1 MTEIKTD
8 LDFAKQFTG
17 VIFEDYRTAIEFLN
31 DNPDY
36 SLLKFRKITEE
47 LCVLIADKTAFEFP
61 TNNLYDR
68 IEALDDSGLI
78 NRNTK
83 NIFHELRI
91 LCNDGVHNN
100 KDSQVNDD
108 ATFIQETK
116 NKCLEKS
123 KTARKHI
130 IELFED
136 IYLLLKLGEKLP
148 KISNV
153 NSSDYGI
160 KQIIFDAAVS
170 PSYLSK
176 LKAGIAY
183 ETIAEQATVGMPLV
197 VENSFKLHHD
207 GLLKLAASHYESA
220 FKLSFEKSIYSS
232 SPEKLYQYC
241 DAESLFRSAKIAA
254 SGVVNGV
261 SEQEAFKYI
270 KIAAD
275 RGYNEAVAFYGAY
288 LFDEKRYKE
297 SKEYLNK
304 AMKVDSAMAN
314 RYLFYIYSEVD
325 FDEKLALEHL
335 EKAIELGCSDSIG
348 ELGALYHKGFIVDKD
363 IEKAEA
369 LLLDGISKGSYV
381 AKRYHLV
388 EFNDL
393 VGKIQEGAKEF
404 ALGLEKAFEQ
414 VQKELEES
422 KPKPITVVKI
432 GRNDPCSCGSNKK
445 YKKCCGKIEIQSK
458 PTSKSLNIFS

>member
-1 MTEIKTD
+1 MNEIKTD

-17 VIFEDYRTAIEFLN
+17 VIYEDYQTAIEFMN

-47 LCVLIADKTAFEFP
+47 LCVLIADKTAFEFS
-61 TNNLYDR
+61 TKNLYGR
-68 IEALDDSGLI
+68 IEDLEDSQII

-83 NIFHELRI
+83 HIFHELRI

-100 KDSQVNDD
+100 KDSQINDD
-108 ATFIQETK
+108 AAFIQETK
-116 NKCLEKS
+116 KKCLEKAY
-123 KTARKHI
+123 TARNHI

-136 IYLLLKLGEKLP
+136 IYLLLKLGSKLP
-148 KISNV
+148 KISHV
-153 NSSDYGI
+153 NSNDYEI
-160 KQIIFDAAVS
+160 KQIIFDAS
-170 PSYLSK
+170 ISTSYLSK

-183 ETIAEQATVGMPLV
+183 ETIAKQATVGMPLV

-207 GLLKLAASHYESA
+207 GLLKLAASHYETA

-241 DAESLFRSAKIAA
+241 DAESLFRNAKIAV
-254 SGVVNGV
+254 SGLVKGV
-261 SEQEAFKYI
+261 SEEEAFKYI

-288 LFDEKRYKE
+288 LFDEKRYEE
-297 SKEYLNK
+297 SKEYLIK

-314 RYLFYIYSEVD
+314 RYLFYIYSEVEL
-325 FDEKLALEHL
+325 DEKLALKHL

-348 ELGALYHKGFIVDKD
+348 ELGALYHKGFIVEKD
-363 IEKAEA
+363 IKKAED

-393 VGKIQEGAKEF
+393 VGQMQKGVLDFISNFDKEVEKIQSE
-404 ALGLEKAFEQ
+404 
-414 VQKELEES
+414 VEES
-422 KPKPITVVKI
+422 KSKPIKVVKM
-432 GRNDPCSCGSNKK
+432 GRNEPCSCGSNKK
-445 YKKCCGKIEIQSK
+445 YKKCCG
-458 PTSKSLNIFS
+458 

>member
-1 MTEIKTD
+1 MKERKTD
-8 LDFAKQFTG
+8 VDFANQVSV
-17 VIFEDYRTAIEFLN
+17 VIDEDYRTAIELLN

-47 LCVLIADKTAFEFP
+47 LCVLIADKTAFEFS
-61 TNNLYDR
+61 TNSLFDR
-68 IEALDDSGLI
+68 IEALDDSRII

-83 NIFHELRI
+83 HIFHELRI
-91 LCNDGVHNN
+91 ICNDGVHNN

-108 ATFIQETK
+108 TTFIQETK

-136 IYLLLKLGEKLP
+136 IYLLLKLGRKLP
-148 KISNV
+148 KISHV

-160 KQIIFDAAVS
+160 KQIIFDAAVN

-254 SGVVNGV
+254 SGLVNGV
-261 SEQEAFKYI
+261 TGEEAFKYI

-275 RGYNEAVAFYGAY
+275 RGYNEAIAYYGAY
-288 LFDEKRYKE
+288 LYDEERYDE

-304 AMKVDSAMAN
+304 AMKVDSAMGN

-325 FDEKLALEHL
+325 FDPKLAMEHL

-348 ELGALYHKGFIVDKD
+348 ELGALYHKGFIVEKD
-363 IEKAEA
+363 IDKAEV
-369 LLLDGISKGSYV
+369 LLLDGISKGSYF

-393 VGKIQEGAKEF
+393 VGQIQEKAKGF
-404 ALGLEKAFEQ
+404 ALDLEKAFEQ
-414 VQKELEES
+414 VQNELEAS
-422 KPKPITVVKI
+422 KPKPIKVDKI
-432 GRNDPCSCGSNKK
+432 GRNVPCPCGLDKK
-445 YKKCCGKIEIQSK
+445 YKNCCGKTKIQSK
-458 PTSKSLNIFS
+458 PTTKNHNIFG

>member
-1 MTEIKTD
+1 MNEIKTD
-8 LDFAKQFTG
+8 LDLADQFSSS
-17 VIFEDYRTAIEFLN
+17 IFEDYQTALEFLT

-47 LCVLIADKTAFEFP
+47 LCALIAEKMSLEFSS
-61 TNNLYDR
+61 NKLNDR
-68 IEALDDSGLI
+68 INTLDDSQII

-83 NIFHELRI
+83 NLFHDLRI

-100 KDSQVNDD
+100 KKTELDND

-116 NKCLEKS
+116 NKCLEKAN
-123 KTARKHI
+123 KARKYI
-130 IELFED
+130 VELFED
-136 IYLLLKLGEKLP
+136 SYLLLKLGKSIS
-148 KISNV
+148 KISYVDYN
-153 NSSDYGI
+153 DYGF
-160 KQIIFDAAVS
+160 KKIIFDAAIS

-183 ETIAEQATVGMPLV
+183 ETIAKQATIGMPLV
-197 VENSFKLHHD
+197 VDNTFKLHHD
-207 GLLKLAASHYESA
+207 GLLKLAATHYESA
-220 FKLSFEKSIYSS
+220 YKLSFKESNYHSDAKN
-232 SPEKLYQYC
+232 LYKYC
-241 DAESLFRSAKIAA
+241 DVESLFRSAKIAA
-254 SGVVNGV
+254 SGLINGV
-261 SEQEAFKYI
+261 TEQEAFQYI

-288 LFDEKRYKE
+288 LFDEARYDE

-304 AMKVDSAMAN
+304 AIKVDSAMAN
-314 RYLFYIYSEVD
+314 RYLFYIYSEVE
-325 FDEKLALEHL
+325 FDPKLAMEHL

-363 IEKAEA
+363 IDKAEE

-393 VGKIQEGAKEF
+393 VGQMQKGMQDFLSEF
-404 ALGLEKAFEQ
+404 DKQTEQ
-414 VQKELEES
+414 IQKEIEES
-422 KPKPITVVKI
+422 KPKPLRVIKI

-445 YKKCCGKIEIQSK
+445 YKKCCGKSETPNQVLTK
-458 PTSKSLNIFS
+458 APSLFG

>member
-1 MTEIKTD
+1 MNEIKTD
-8 LDFAKQFTG
+8 LDLADQFSSS
-17 VIFEDYRTAIEFLN
+17 IFDDYQTALEFLT

-47 LCVLIADKTAFEFP
+47 LCVLIAEKMALEFSS
-61 TNNLYDR
+61 NKLNDR
-68 IEALDDSGLI
+68 INTLDDSQII

-83 NIFHELRI
+83 NLFHDLRI

-100 KDSQVNDD
+100 KKTELDND
-108 ATFIQETK
+108 AAFIQEAK
-116 NKCLEKS
+116 NKCLEKANR
-123 KTARKHI
+123 ARKYI

-136 IYLLLKLGEKLP
+136 TYLLLKLGKSFS
-148 KISNV
+148 KISYV
-153 NSSDYGI
+153 DCSDYGF
-160 KQIIFDAAVS
+160 KKIIFDAAIS

-183 ETIAEQATVGMPLV
+183 ETIAKQATIGMPLV
-197 VENSFKLHHD
+197 VDNTFKLHHD
-207 GLLKLAASHYESA
+207 GLLKLAANHYESA
-220 FKLSFEKSIYSS
+220 YKLSFKESNYHSDAKN
-232 SPEKLYQYC
+232 LYKYC
-241 DAESLFRSAKIAA
+241 DVESLFRSAKIAA
-254 SGVVNGV
+254 SGLVNGV
-261 SEQEAFKYI
+261 TEEEAFQYI

-288 LFDEKRYKE
+288 LFDEARYDE

-314 RYLFYIYSEVD
+314 RYLFYIYSEVE
-325 FDEKLALEHL
+325 FDPKLAMQHL

-348 ELGALYHKGFIVDKD
+348 ELGILYHKGFIVEKD
-363 IEKAEA
+363 IDKAEV

-388 EFNDL
+388 DFNDL
-393 VGKIQEGAKEF
+393 VGQMQKGAQEF

-422 KPKPITVVKI
+422 KPKPINVVKI
-432 GRNDPCSCGSNKK
+432 GRNDPCSCGSNTK
-445 YKKCCGKIEIQSK
+445 YKKCCGKHEIQSK
-458 PTSKSLNIFS
+458 PATKNINIFS